1 MGGSVRD
8 SAVLGAELMV
18 GAPATTTRS
27 SKRSHRVVRRS
38 IVTVVLLIAGLLL
51 SSASA
56 LASSEVEHIFGKSFK
71 AAGTKC
77 AFTEPGGVAVN
88 EASTGEGAG
97 DVFVYDRATNA
108 IDVFTASGTCVVHH
122 KFGNVNVGEA
132 GNEGIAIDNSS
143 GPSAGDIYV
152 VEHEE
157 KGKKAI
163 YKFKLA
169 GGKLSPIRRIITF
182 KKKEKEAEEHEFE
195 EVHGIAVDASGNLW
209 VDNGEVIDQFSGS
222 EPNTFLSIVEDSG
235 SCPAKPGFAVAS
247 SAVTK
252 EAEFF
257 YVGRERENRL
267 GACEEATVL
276 VKINTAGEPA
286 TEPPGEPARKAQ
298 LDNENTTGVAVD
310 SSNNVYF
317 DNGTSVSEFN
327 AKGLFVQRFGEESGE
342 GQLHEGA
349 GIAVNSATNDAF
361 VAEVNAGAGDVK
373 VYEPKTSKEP
383 SPEGEPTHELPDHR
397 AYEMVSPTN
406 KFGAALKA
414 IGLNGDGGFI
424 QASEDGS
431 AITYSASGPVVAN
444 PPANRSPEPESIL
457 SRRGSQ
463 SWSTE
468 GIAAPRNNIPVGW
481 KGGEGSE
488 YRFFSSDL
496 STGLL
501 DPALG
506 VPGEQHEL
514 ALSPEATET
523 TLYSRTLTTPSSA
536 CEPTPSTCYQALVS
550 PVNDTAPAKPAF
562 GDKLHI
568 ASATPD
574 AHHAVFKSEAALT
587 AETTEEEGLYEWET
601 GGTLKLVSAFPTGE
615 TGTAAEARL
624 GGRGEQFGGIMRNAI
639 SNTGSRVIWS
649 ASGGAEEAERLYL
662 RDTTTKE
669 TIRIDSPEAGVTPPL
684 EAGAAFQTASVDG
697 SKIFFTDNQKL
708 TKDATEEGE
717 EGANEG
723 LGDLYVCELP
733 PEGSKPAC
741 KLKDL
746 TAGVKA
752 ANENAA
758 VQAVIGASED
768 GSYVYFVADGVL
780 AGNAGR
786 GQCTPRSKTEE
797 EQEQE
802 GTLPVQKCS
811 LYVEHNNGA
820 GWETPKLIATLTSED
835 APTWHTIIEGGGAL
849 AATASRVSS
858 KGHYLA
864 FMSNSS
870 LTGYNN
876 VDTHPEAK
884 GARDEEVFLY
894 STATGRVTCAS
905 CNPSG
910 AQPSGI
916 FDTEKV
922 GEGLGL
928 VIDRPEN
935 WKHRWLAA
943 NIPGWTGRS
952 IEAALYQSR
961 YLSDTGRLFFNSVDP
976 LVEADKNEKA
986 DVYEFEQ
993 NGEGT
998 CTSPTGCISLISGGT
1013 SKQES
1018 AFLDASVSGGD
1029 VFMLTASQ
1037 LVPQDRDTAFDVYD
1051 ARVCT
1056 SESPCL
1062 TPPVET
1068 HTACEEKPS
1077 EATCKPPS
1085 ATQPALPSAPPSSLP
1100 GAGNAGT
1107 HEVLGLTVSKPGT
1120 GSKPL
1125 TRAQKLAKAL
1135 KACKKLKKK
1144 SKRASCIRQANKKY
1158 GPIKKGKAVTKKG
1171 KK

>member
-1 MGGSVRD
+1 MGGSFRY
-8 SAVLGAELMV
+8 SAVPGADLLV
-18 GAPATTTRS
+18 AARGTSTLS
-27 SKRSHRVVRRS
+27 LKRSHLLPRRL
-38 IVTVVLLIAGLLL
+38 ILTLLLLAGALLI
-51 SSASA
+51 SAAPA
-56 LASSEVEHIFGKSFK
+56 LASGEVEHIFGKSFK

-108 IDVFTASGTCVVHH
+108 IDVFTSTGTCVLHH
-122 KFGNVNVGEA
+122 TFGTSRTGSA
-132 GNEGIAIDNSS
+132 TSEGIAVDNST
-143 GPSAGDIYV
+143 GPSAGAVYV
-152 VEHEE
+152 VEGE
-157 KGKKAI
+157 KHAI
-163 YKFKLA
+163 YKFKLKE
-169 GGKLSPIRRIITF
+169 GKFPPARTIIKF

-195 EVHGIAVDASGNLW
+195 PEIHGIGVDASGNLW

-235 SCPAKPGFAVAS
+235 SCLPKHGFAVAS

-276 VKINTAGEPA
+276 VKINTTGEAA

-310 SSNNVYF
+310 SSNDVYF

-327 AKGLFVQRFGEESGE
+327 AKGLFVQRFGDEAGA
-342 GQLHEGA
+342 GQLLEGA
-349 GIAVNSATNDAF
+349 GVAINSATNDAF

-373 VYEPKTSKEP
+373 LYEPKTSKEP
-383 SPEGEPTHELPDHR
+383 TGEPTHELPDHR
-397 AYEMVSPTN
+397 AYEMVSPPI

-414 IGLNGDGGFI
+414 IGLNGDGGFV

-468 GIAAPRNNIPVGW
+468 SIATPRNNIPVGW
-481 KGGEGSE
+481 KGGEGAE

-496 STGLL
+496 STGLV

-506 VPGEQHEL
+506 VSNEQHEL

-523 TLYSRTLTTPSSA
+523 TLYSRSLTTPSSA

-550 PVNDTAPAKPAF
+550 PLNDTAPAKPAF
-562 GDKLHI
+562 GSKLHI

-574 AHHAVFKSEAALT
+574 ARHAVFKSEAALT
-587 AETTEEEGLYEWET
+587 PEATEEEGLYEWET

-615 TGTAAEARL
+615 AGTAAEARL
-624 GGRGEQFGGIMRNAI
+624 GGRGEQFGGIMRHAI
-639 SNTGSRVIWS
+639 SNDGSLVIWS
-649 ASGGAEEAERLYL
+649 ASVGAEEPERLYL
-662 RDTTTKE
+662 RDTATKE
-669 TIRIDSPEAGVTPPL
+669 TIRIDSPEAGVTPPV
-684 EAGAAFQTASVDG
+684 EAGASFQTASADG

-717 EGANEG
+717 EGAGEG
-723 LGDLYVCELP
+723 LGDLYVCEVTH
-733 PEGSKPAC
+733 EGGKAAC

-758 VQAVIGASED
+758 VQGVIGASEE

-802 GTLPVQKCS
+802 GKLPVQKCS

-835 APTWHTIIEGGGAL
+835 APTWHTIVEGGGAL
-849 AATASRVSS
+849 AAMASRVSP

-928 VIDRPEN
+928 VIDRTEN

-961 YLSDTGRLFFNSVDP
+961 YLSDTGRLFFNSVDG
-976 LVEADKNEKA
+976 LVPADTNEKA

-998 CTSPTGCISLISGGT
+998 CTSPTGCVSLISTGT

-1018 AFLDASVSGGD
+1018 AFLDASETGGD

-1077 EATCKPPS
+1077 EATCKPAS

-1100 GAGNAGT
+1100 GTGNAGT
-1107 HEVLGLTVSKPGT
+1107 HEVLGLTVSKPAPVV
-1120 GSKPL
+1120 KPL